1 MKKRLLTTLLIATMT
16 LVTACGNAEVPAEN
30 DTTATTVSVTE
41 QITEQVTEPQTE
53 LPTEKEKHEDIDGY
67 EYAEFD
73 KFNSYAKDNGLE
85 NTKIYIKGTI
95 KSVSDLTSA
104 EMSTTDFSISTG
116 DKEGWIALFVFV
128 PYKEKMNTFF
138 KGKEVTCFGTY
149 MGWSDVM
156 LKPSILAD
164 KIIVDGKTY
173 TTSDIVLVGEG
184 YTSTEEKTE
193 AVTTT
198 PTELP
203 TLEPTKKT
211 TEKIEKVLFEG
222 NEIKITY
229 KGITSD
235 GFYHNVNV
243 KIENN
248 SDRDYIVQVD
258 DVSVNGYMID
268 PIFSCDVKSGK
279 KANDKISFFDSDLEE
294 NDIKEIKDI
303 ELSFHVYNDDEWE
316 DRFDTEMIKIQV

>member
-1 MKKRLLTTLLIATMT
+1 MKKRLLTALLIATMT

-41 QITEQVTEPQTE
+41 QITEQATKPPTEPKTE

-116 DKEGWIALFVFV
+116 DKEGWIAIFATPFN
-128 PYKEKMNTFF
+128 EKIKSTFEE
-138 KGKEVTCFGTY
+138 KEVTCFGTY

-156 LKPSILAD
+156 LKPSILAE
-164 KIIVDGKTY
+164 KIIVDNKTY
-173 TTSDIVLVGEG
+173 TTKDLILMAGEN
-184 YTSTEEKTE
+184 TATEKKTE
-193 AVTTT
+193 PVTNK
-198 PTELP
+198 PTEKP
-203 TLEPTKKT
+203 

-222 NEIKITY
+222 NSIKIIY
-229 KGITSD
+229 KGISSGWLGKD
-235 GFYHNVNV
+235 LNLR
-243 KIENN
+243 IENN
-248 SDRDYIVQVD
+248 SERDYTVQVR

-268 PIFSCDVKSGK
+268 PVFSCDVKSGK
-279 KANDKISFFDSDLEE
+279 TANDEISFMDSDLEK
-294 NDIKEIKDI
+294 NDIEEIKDI
-303 ELSFHVYNDDEWE
+303 ELSFDVFNYDDWS
-316 DRFDTEMIKIQV
+316 DGFDTEMIKIQV

>member
-1 MKKRLLTTLLIATMT
+1 MKKRLLTALLIATMT

-116 DKEGWIALFVFV
+116 EKEGWLALFVFV

-138 KGKEVTCFGTY
+138 KDKEVTCFGTY
-149 MGWSDVM
+149 VGWSDVM

-198 PTELP
+198 PTEKP
-203 TLEPTKKT
+203 

-222 NEIKITY
+222 NGIKITY
-229 KGITSD
+229 KGVTPDTLSQK
-235 GFYHNVNV
+235 VNV

-248 SDRDYIVQVD
+248 SAKDYTVQVR

-268 PIFSCDVKSGK
+268 PIFSCKVKSGK
-279 KANDKISFFDSDLEE
+279 IANDNISFWNSDLKE
-294 NDIKEIKDI
+294 NDIEKINDI
-303 ELSFHVYNDDEWE
+303 EFSFYVYNDDELE